1 MVSYDAELAERF
13 QRLLAGVENVTSKR
27 MMGGVCF
34 FLNGNMVGGADRSK
48 AGERRFMFRV
58 GKENEARAT
67 ALTGGE
73 PVVHGGRRLGGFYF
87 VDADRNSGETI
98 GDWAA
103 LAVSHARG
111 LPPK

>member
-13 QRLLAGVENVTSKR
+13 QRLLAGVETVTSKR

-58 GKENEARAT
+58 GKENEARA
-67 ALTGGE
+67 AMLTGGA

-103 LAVSHARG
+103 LAVGHARS